1 MAKRSRSHTKRGKGR
16 RGGAIADYLPSWLGG
31 TPAAPS
37 APALPPQLPPDA
49 PLVPPGVAA
58 EPAGMNTLGG
68 RRRRSRKTKRRR
80 GGKYY

>member
-1 MAKRSRSHTKRGKGR
+1 MAKRSRSRTKR

-31 TPAAPS
+31 TPAA
-37 APALPPQLPPDA
+37 APAASAMPPQLPQDA

-68 RRRRSRKTKRRR
+68 RRRRSRKTKRRSRR